1 MQTFW
6 SNYLENK
13 LTTLNINHGSTHNI
27 ALCSQE
33 QSYALVTEQTILMP
47 LPSLAFIQVK
57 GQDAQKFLQG
67 QFTCQFKEDEIIQMR
82 LGAHCSEKGKIQ
94 NFFRIFNCYWEDEP
108 CYLLILQLNT
118 LSETLT
124 RLRKYALFSKV
135 IISDKTKD
143 LAAFTLYGDQASTWL
158 ENTYHSQALKINDYI
173 TLDEKHSLLARLRGD
188 KPRYLFIANL
198 EAITALWEKCNT
210 QFTAIN
216 SEFWNLLEI
225 RAGIP
230 IIFSETVDLFFPHYL
245 NLPTLNAVSFE
256 KGCYLGQEVIARMQ
270 YRGKVNKHL
279 HRALISD
286 STFSPQPN
294 DEILYCENEQSHAVG
309 HVIVASP
316 TTVGSY
322 ELLILL
328 KDDHQNFENLFLKL
342 VDGPKLHHLNLTYT

>member
-1 MQTFW
+1 MQIFW
-6 SNYLENK
+6 PNYLEKK
-13 LTTLNINHGSTHNI
+13 LITLDTDYGSAHNI

-33 QSYALVTEQTILMP
+33 QSYALVTEETIIMP

-67 QFTCQFKEDEIIQMR
+67 QLTCQLKESETIQMR

-94 NFFRIFNCYWEDEP
+94 NFFRIFNFYWEDEP

-135 IISDKTKD
+135 VISDKTED
-143 LAAFTLYGDQASTWL
+143 LAAFTLYGDKANTWL
-158 ENTYHSQALKINDYI
+158 EHTYLSQALKVNDYT
-173 TLDEKHSLLARLRGD
+173 TLDKGNSLLARLRGD

-198 EAITALWEKCNT
+198 DAITGLWEKCNR

-230 IIFSETVDLFFPHYL
+230 MIFSETTDLFFPHYL

-279 HRALISD
+279 HRALISN
-286 STFSPQPN
+286 STVNPQPN
-294 DEILYCENEQSHAVG
+294 EEILYCENEQSHAVG

-322 ELLILL
+322 EMLILL
-328 KDDHQNFENLFLKL
+328 KDDHRNFENLFCKL